1 MFIGAQIIRP
11 SDAKIKLAPAG
22 PKRLELWAILLSLA
36 ANARCPLL
44 VQSRHSK
51 LGRTCPLSG
60 VKRTSLPHR
69 KMSAQGRTP
78 RTCLLMTQSGHPGS
92 KTGDYARR
100 AALIDSI
107 GP

>member
-69 KMSAQGRTP
+69 KMSAYDPKRTIVA
-78 RTCLLMTQSGHPGS
+78 LPGILNRVIR
-92 KTGDYARR
+92 KPVG
-100 AALIDSI
+100 AL
-107 GP
+107 GGL